1 MAETSEEKT
10 REVGV
15 EAGSKDIVDKLKPT
29 KVEDSGASSEVAT
42 THHTTS
48 GSDDSK
54 STTTE
59 GSNKSTRKNKRGRDS
74 SGGLSATSG
83 GEQQRVRR
91 RRGGPENGMHQYR
104 GVRQRQWGRW
114 VAEIREPRLRT
125 RMWLGTFGTALEAAR
140 AYDEAALVYH
150 GPGARLNLPNE
161 AYRKS
166 DTNNNSSLVVQS
178 AYPNADHISVHYGGM
193 GATAMS
199 TSNSTSRDNPL
210 LGSTMHSVKVN
221 PPPPLLRSSSCNMNG
236 GSGNFNNNINSMSM
250 SSSNAVRIPNF
261 SNRPNP
267 PPVASSS
274 SSLLRSS
281 SCSNV
286 VGGSD
291 HRTLQFGNAHHF
303 QPPPTTTTTTTA
315 THSSSCAVEMLA
327 PNFAVPVEMPLFQH
341 PTRGLGLR
349 APVMDCE
356 LGAECPYAD
365 RQGGGSMHQIS
376 IHHQPLNHHQ
386 YNNNNNNN
394 HHPLQQRQIHQNHHQ
409 MRGGGGASI
418 NNHHQFL
425 QQQQRHY
432 PNNQT
437 FSPEDFCQECSNLD
451 SLDKSPHDGG
461 YTRAATSE
469 DSIETSVLDNLV
481 KPELGSFV
489 FESELQSI
497 MITKPPSSSTMTRLK
512 EEFSPVSSSTSSANL
527 LGSTTDA
534 GSPTS
539 FWPDNCTT
547 TNNNFNNFN
556 NISYNNNNNNN
567 SHHGGH
573 HSPYAADDNNTT
585 LTWDKVL
592 LEPCPEL
599 QDMDTCGWD
608 DDAIPTLPS
617 PPPFDLPDLP
627 NLSLSECLVDN
638 IFGDSTKTPWG

>member
-1 MAETSEEKT
+1 MTETSEEKT

-15 EAGSKDIVDKLKPT
+15 RGGEAASEDIIDKKLSSTT
-29 KVEDSGASSEVAT
+29 KGEDSGASSEVAT
-42 THHTTS
+42 THTTS
-48 GSDDSK
+48 GSEDSK

-59 GSNKSTRKNKRGRDS
+59 GSKSTRKKRGRDS
-74 SGGLSATSG
+74 GGGLSATSG

-166 DTNNNSSLVVQS
+166 DTNSSVQS
-178 AYPNADHISVHYGGM
+178 AYPNSEHISVHYGGM
-193 GATAMS
+193 GATAIS
-199 TSNSTSRDNPL
+199 TSNSTSNLNSRDNPL

-236 GSGNFNNNINSMSM
+236 GSGNFNDNNNNNNCINM

-261 SNRPNP
+261 SNRLN
-267 PPVASSS
+267 PPVASS

-286 VGGSD
+286 VGSD
-291 HRTLQFGNAHHF
+291 HRTLQFGNNHHF
-303 QPPPTTTTTTTA
+303 QPPTTTTTTT
-315 THSSSCAVEMLA
+315 HSSSRAIEMLA
-327 PNFAVPVEMPLFQH
+327 PNFAVPVEMPPFGLFQH

-386 YNNNNNNN
+386 YNNNNNN
-394 HHPLQQRQIHQNHHQ
+394 HHPPQQQQIHQNHHH
-409 MRGGGGASI
+409 MRGGGGAPI

-425 QQQQRHY
+425 QQQQQHH

-451 SLDKSPHDGG
+451 SLDKSPHHGG
-461 YTRAATSE
+461 YNRVAAVTTSE

-497 MITKPPSSSTMTRLK
+497 MITKPPSSTMTRLK

-539 FWPDNCTT
+539 FWPDNCTA
-547 TNNNFNNFN
+547 NNNFNNFN
-556 NISYNNNNNNN
+556 NINYNNNNN
-567 SHHGGH
+567 SHHGH
-573 HSPYAADDNNTT
+573 HSPYAADNNTT
-585 LTWDKVL
+585 LTWDKV